1 MNTNNT
7 YIKPIAAITG
17 KKNLSSGMSTATK
30 IKMISRNLNQSRYE
44 FLGFLDRT
52 NDVVLRPRYWN
63 VRDKQGRFAAVAA

>member
-7 YIKPIAAITG
+7 YIKPITAITG
-17 KKNLSSGMSTATK
+17 KRNINSGLSTTDK
-30 IKMISRNLNQSRYE
+30 VKMIARNLNQSRYE

-63 VRDKQGRFAAVAA
+63 VRDKQGRFATVA

>member
-7 YIKPIAAITG
+7 YIKPITAITG
-17 KKNLSSGMSTATK
+17 KHNITSGLPIETK
-30 IKMISRNLNQSRYE
+30 IKMIARNLNQSKYD

-52 NDVVLRPRYWN
+52 NDVVLRPRYYN